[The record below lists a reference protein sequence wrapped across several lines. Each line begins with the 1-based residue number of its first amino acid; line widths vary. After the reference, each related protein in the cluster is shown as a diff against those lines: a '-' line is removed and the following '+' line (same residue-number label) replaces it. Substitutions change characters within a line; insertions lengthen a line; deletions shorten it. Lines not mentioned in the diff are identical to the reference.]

1 MRSEKIFKGT
11 EMKDVLEIKL
21 PNGSQR
27 MYPKSA
33 EKCVTG
39 ETIAASIGKRLAEDA
54 VAIRVNGAL
63 RDLTRPIQ
71 EDATIEII
79 TRQDPEGL
87 EILRH
92 DTAHILAEAVK
103 ELYPETQ
110 ITIGPAIENG
120 FYYDFYRKEAFSTE
134 DFPKIEQKMR
144 DIIDRNTPFVREEW
158 PRDKALAFFK
168 EHGEAFK
175 AELIESIPKG
185 DVITLYRQGDFIDLC
200 RGPHLPSTGKISK
213 HFKLMK
219 LAGAYWRGD
228 SNNPMLQRM
237 YGTAWA
243 TEKDLKDHLYQLEEA
258 EKRDH
263 RRLGHEMNLFHLQEE
278 ARGSVFWHPKGWT
291 LYVLLQNY
299 MRKRLAKR
307 GYQEVHTPE
316 ILDRSLWE
324 ASGHWE
330 KFQEEMFILKDEER
344 DLALKPMSCPGHIQI
359 FKQGIKSYRDLP
371 LKLAEFG
378 SCHRNEPSGSLH
390 GLMRVRSLVQDDG
403 HIFCT
408 PEQIK
413 EETSA
418 FCSLLKS
425 IYKDFGFEDIL
436 VKFSD
441 RPLKRV
447 GSDAVWDKAEKALKE
462 ATEASGIKLIL
473 NPGEGA
479 FYGPKLEF
487 VLKDAIGR
495 DWQLGTLQ
503 VDFILPE
510 RLGAS
515 YIGED
520 GQKHTPVMLHRAIF
534 GSMERFIGILIEH
547 FSGKFPF
554 WLAPVQVQILTITS
568 DADVYGKDVL
578 EALKEAGIRA
588 EGDFRNEKIS
598 YKIREHSLQKVP
610 VLIIIGKKEAELNQV
625 TLRIFGEEG
634 QETLALPDAVA
645 KLSLEGKG
653 PF

>member
-1 MRSEKIFKGT
+1 
-11 EMKDVLEIKL
+11 MKNALEIKL
-21 PNGSQR
+21 PDGSKC
-27 MYPKSA
+27 MYPQS
-33 EKCVTG
+33 EESLVTG

-54 VAIRVNGAL
+54 VAIRVNDEL
-63 RDLTRPIQ
+63 RDLTRPIF

-79 TRQDPEGL
+79 TREDREGL

-92 DTAHILAEAVK
+92 DTAHVLAEAVK

-134 DFPKIEQKMR
+134 DFQKIEQRMCE
-144 DIIDRNTPFVREEW
+144 IIDRNLPFEREEW
-158 PRDKALAFFK
+158 PRDKALTFFK
-168 EHGEAFK
+168 ERGEAFK
-175 AELIESIPKG
+175 VELIESIPKG
-185 DVITLYRQGDFIDLC
+185 EVITLYRQGDFVDLC
-200 RGPHLPSTGKISK
+200 RGPHLPSTGKIGK

-219 LAGAYWRGD
+219 LAGAYWKGN

-237 YGTAWA
+237 YGTAFN
-243 TEKDLKDHLYQLEEA
+243 TEKELKDYLYQLEEA

-263 RRLGHEMNLFHLQEE
+263 RRLGQEMNLFHLQEE
-278 ARGSVFWHPKGWT
+278 ARGSVFWHQKGWA

-299 MRKRLAKR
+299 MRNRLAHC
-307 GYQEVHTPE
+307 GYREVHTPE

-330 KFQEEMFILKDEER
+330 QFKEGMFTLKDEDR

-371 LKLAEFG
+371 LKFSEFG

-408 PEQIK
+408 PDQIK
-413 EETSA
+413 EETIA
-418 FCSLLKS
+418 FCSLLRS
-425 IYKDFGFEDIL
+425 IYKDFGFEDI
-436 VKFSD
+436 VIKFSD
-441 RPLKRV
+441 RPLKRA
-447 GSDAVWDKAEKALKE
+447 GSDDVWDKAERALRE
-462 ATEASGIKLIL
+462 AAEASGIELIL
-473 NPGEGA
+473 NLGEGA

-520 GQKHTPVMLHRAIF
+520 GQKHIPVMLHRAIF

-547 FSGKFPF
+547 FAGKFPF
-554 WLAPVQVQILTITS
+554 WLAPVQVQVLTITS
-568 DADVYGKDVL
+568 EADGYGLDVL
-578 EALKEAGIRA
+578 EALRGAGMRA

-598 YKIREHSLQKVP
+598 YKIREHSYQKIPILMIV
-610 VLIIIGKKEAELNQV
+610 GKKEAELNQV
-625 TLRIFGEEG
+625 TLRRFGVEE
-634 QETLALPDAVA
+634 QETLALSDAIA